1 MKTKINVIMSVF
13 DGEEYLKESIES
25 ILGQSFCDFN
35 FMIADDC
42 STDSTPQI
50 LKEYQ
55 NIDSRIKIIK
65 NIENIGL
72 TKSLNKLLRNCDGEF
87 IARIDADD
95 VSYKDRLEKQLF
107 FLETNQNCEMTASCC
122 DIINENS
129 ERVGVHCPPFN
140 DTILKWNMVFI
151 NPIRHSTTMW
161 RNNYLYDENYEFAQ
175 DYDMWNRIKEIKITN
190 EVLGAIRIHEK
201 TITNKK
207 IKQQDECLTEIVR
220 IKSEKY
226 LEKKISINDA
236 KILRYIFIHKHYL
249 QIQEMDLIEIENFK
263 KYISIYF
270 NLVLGFIKKEK
281 IEESI
286 LEAEIT
292 NDLINLIDFA
302 KNKKTWTEF
311 ILIELHK
318 VFIKSNEK
326 IIKKIINNILKI
338 KEKKIF
344 I

>member
-95 VSYKDRLEKQLF
+95 ISYKDRLEKQLF
-107 FLETNQNCEMTASCC
+107 FLESNQKYEMTASYC

-129 ERVGVHCPPFN
+129 EKYHTHCPPF
-140 DTILKWNMVFI
+140 DEIILKWNMVFI
-151 NPIRHSTTMW
+151 NPIRHSTVMW
-161 RNNYLYDENYEFAQ
+161 RNNKYFYDEKYKFAQ
-175 DYDMWNRIKEIKITN
+175 DYDMWNRISKIKIMD
-190 EVLGAIRIHEK
+190 EVLGGVRSHKK
-201 TITNKK
+201 TITNQK
-207 IKQQDECLTEIVR
+207 IYEQDEFVNEIAR
-220 IKSEKY
+220 LKFEYY
-226 LEKKISINDA
+226 LERKVSNEDA
-236 KILRYIFIHKHYL
+236 KMLRYIFTNKHYL
-249 QIQEMDLIEIENFK
+249 QIQEMNLLEIENFK
-263 KYISIYF
+263 KYISMYF
-270 NLVLGFIKKEK
+270 DLMLRFIIKEK
-281 IEESI
+281 IEKNI
-286 LEAEIT
+286 LALEVT
-292 NDLINLIDFA
+292 NDLINLIGFA
-302 KNKKTWTEF
+302 KNKEKWLEF

-318 VFIKSNEK
+318 IYIKYNIS
-326 IIKKIINNILKI
+326 IIKTITNNILKI
-338 KEKKIF
+338 KPKLF